1 MIESSY
7 IKSPP
12 PSRIFV
18 APVIFHIQSLYKE
31 VYLIGNRI
39 PKRDK
44 LGLHAVVEKI
54 CIKVLT
60 LSIRASLESKIDKQE
75 TIRELR
81 INVETLKHLIR
92 AEFEPKIIQD
102 KQYLSLEEKLQEIS
116 KEAVGWE
123 RYINKSSPQEEF
135 L

>member
-1 MIESSY
+1 M
-7 IKSPP
+7 
-12 PSRIFV
+12 
-18 APVIFHIQSLYKE
+18 
-31 VYLIGNRI
+31 IGNRI

-92 AEFEPKIIQD
+92 AEFELKIIQD